1 MLLRNPY
8 DKPRGV
14 LSDEQLRD
22 YYALK
27 TAMNAFRETNH
38 EAWERLGPLAS
49 IALHTAVVDEC
60 YGVDRL
66 TITCEIREA
75 AHVCLDKGMRYD
87 GFRHWLVMN
96 YRYTV
101 LVVVEE
107 EYEEDE
113 EDEDA
118 GEQD

>member
-14 LSDEQLRD
+14 LFDDQLRD

-38 EAWERLGPLAS
+38 EAWERLGQLAS
-49 IALHTAVVDEC
+49 IALTQSVIDEC

-87 GFRHWLVMN
+87 GFRHWLIMN
-96 YRYTV
+96 YRYTIQV
-101 LVVVEE
+101 S
-107 EYEEDE
+107 EDE

-118 GEQD
+118 GDED

>member
-8 DKPRGV
+8 DPPRGV
-14 LSDEQLRD
+14 LFDDQLRD

-38 EAWERLGPLAS
+38 EAWERLGQLAS
-49 IALHTAVVDEC
+49 IALTQSVIDEC

-87 GFRHWLVMN
+87 GFRHWLIMN
-96 YRYTV
+96 YRYTIQV
-101 LVVVEE
+101 P
-107 EYEEDE
+107 EDEE

-118 GEQD
+118 GDED

>member
-27 TAMNAFRETNH
+27 TAACELSGKDY
-38 EAWERLGPLAS
+38 EAWERLSQLAS
-49 IALHTAVVDEC
+49 IALMQAVIDPC
-60 YGVDRL
+60 YGVAEAD
-66 TITCEIREA
+66 IRTDVMYA
-75 AHVCLDKGMRYD
+75 AHDCLAKNLRYD
-87 GFRHWLVMN
+87 GFRHELILTHKYIIQVP
-96 YRYTV
+96 
-101 LVVVEE
+101 
-107 EYEEDE
+107 EDE

>member
-22 YYALK
+22 YYALIC
-27 TAMNAFRETNH
+27 AADELYGRLHYET
-38 EAWERLGPLAS
+38 WERVSQLAS
-49 IALHTAVVDEC
+49 ISLMQAVIDPC
-60 YGVDRL
+60 YGVADADMR
-66 TITCEIREA
+66 TEVRA
-75 AHVCLDKGMRYD
+75 VAHECLAKGMRYD
-87 GFRHWLVMN
+87 GFRHELIMT
-96 YRYTV
+96 YRYTIQV
-101 LVVVEE
+101 P
-107 EYEEDE
+107 EDE

>member
-8 DKPRGV
+8 DECRGV

-38 EAWERLGPLAS
+38 EAWERLGQLAS
-49 IALHTAVVDEC
+49 IALHSAVIDEC

-66 TITCEIREA
+66 TMTCEIREA

-87 GFRHWLVMN
+87 GFRHWLIMN

-101 LVVVEE
+101 QVES
-107 EYEEDE
+107 E

>member
-8 DKPRGV
+8 DEPRGV

-27 TAMNAFRETNH
+27 TAMNAFRETNY
-38 EAWERLGPLAS
+38 EAWERLGQLAS
-49 IALHTAVVDEC
+49 FALHSAILDEC

-66 TITCEIREA
+66 TMTCEIREA
-75 AHVCLDKGMRYD
+75 AHVCRDKGMRYD
-87 GFRHWLVMN
+87 GFRHWLIMN
-96 YRYTV
+96 YRYSV
-101 LVVVEE
+101 LVEE

-118 GEQD
+118 GDED

>member
-27 TAMNAFRETNH
+27 WAAGECYARLDYES
-38 EAWERLGPLAS
+38 WERLGQMAS
-49 IALHTAVVDEC
+49 IARMQAVIDAC
-60 YGVDRL
+60 YGVADAD
-66 TITCEIREA
+66 IRTDIMCA
-75 AHVCLDKGMRYD
+75 AHDCLAKNLHYD
-87 GFRHWLVMN
+87 GFRHELIMT
-96 YRYTV
+96 YHYTIQV
-101 LVVVEE
+101 P
-107 EYEEDE
+107 EDE

-118 GEQD
+118 GDEN

>member
-38 EAWERLGPLAS
+38 EAWERLGQLAS
-49 IALHTAVVDEC
+49 IACMQAVIDPC
-60 YGVDRL
+60 YGVADSD
-66 TITCEIREA
+66 IRTEVMYA
-75 AHVCLDKGMRYD
+75 AHDCLARGLRYD
-87 GFRHWLVMN
+87 GFRHELIMT
-96 YRYTV
+96 YRFTIQV
-101 LVVVEE
+101 TED
-107 EYEEDE
+107 YEDEE

-118 GEQD
+118 AAED

>member
-27 TAMNAFRETNH
+27 WAACELSGKDY
-38 EAWERLGPLAS
+38 EVWERLGQLAS
-49 IALHTAVVDEC
+49 LARMQAVIDAC
-60 YGVDRL
+60 YGVADADIR
-66 TITCEIREA
+66 TEIMYA
-75 AHVCLDKGMRYD
+75 AHDCLAKNLHYD
-87 GFRHWLVMN
+87 GFRHELIMT
-96 YRYTV
+96 YRYTIQV
-101 LVVVEE
+101 P
-107 EYEEDE
+107 EDE

-118 GEQD
+118 GSED

>member
-27 TAMNAFRETNH
+27 TAACELSGKDY
-38 EAWERLGPLAS
+38 EVWERLGQLAS
-49 IALHTAVVDEC
+49 LARMQAVIDAC
-60 YGVDRL
+60 YGVADAD
-66 TITCEIREA
+66 IRTEVMYA
-75 AHVCLDKGMRYD
+75 AHDCLAKNLRYD
-87 GFRHWLVMN
+87 GFRQELIMT
-96 YRYTV
+96 YRYTIQV
-101 LVVVEE
+101 P
-107 EYEEDE
+107 EDE

-118 GEQD
+118 GSED